1 MATPYTK
8 VYDRAL
14 AKITDYDLA
23 FLPDDDFR
31 FMLRGWLDSSISK
44 FRKCASDLSN
54 RDDELEIFNIDLIDE
69 EIEILALLMVC
80 EWLEPQVNSVLLTN
94 QMFGGKEEKWFSQS
108 SHLAELKALRD
119 ETRTEAKKLM
129 RDYTYFSGTS
139 YFGE

>member
-1 MATPYTK
+1 MATPYAK

-23 FLPDDDFR
+23 LLPDDDFR

-54 RDDELEIFNIDLIDE
+54 RDDELNVFNVDLVDE

-80 EWLEPQVNSVLLTN
+80 EWLEPQVNSVTLTH

-119 ETRTEAKKLM
+119 DVRTEAKKLM
-129 RDYTYFSGTS
+129 RDFTYFSGSS
-139 YFGE
+139 YFGD

>member
-1 MATPYTK
+1 MATPYSK
-8 VYDRAL
+8 IYDRAL

-44 FRKCASDLSN
+44 FRKCASDLSD
-54 RDDELEIFNIDLIDE
+54 RDDELEIFNVDLIDE

-129 RDYTYFSGTS
+129 RDYTYFSGS
-139 YFGE
+139 IYFDE